1 MRLEAATR
9 ALPDAQASAAINSL
23 GLLDLVQIAMR
34 GLTAGAQYRVY
45 LAQANH
51 SPYGNLEPL
60 ATFKANP
67 DGRAIVQMVGPLL
80 ELARIGSDNSEPSPR
95 RFLIVADFDDPP
107 RVVLRQASPPTG
119 P

>member
-1 MRLEAATR
+1 MQRRL
-9 ALPDAQASAAINSL
+9 AIKKPHS
-23 GLLDLVQIAMR
+23 AMR
-34 GLTAGAQYRVY
+34 GLIAGAQYRVY

-67 DGRAIVQMVGPLL
+67 DGGAIVQTVGPLK
-80 ELARIGSDNSEPSPR
+80 ELARIGSYNGESYPG
-95 RFLIVADFDDPP
+95 RFLIVADFDDPT
-107 RVVLRQASPPTG
+107 RVVLRQASPPNG